1 MLKEVL
7 QIEGEFIT
15 WKLGLQEKIKNTRK
29 VISKLKEML
38 RLFFICIFKCSLK
51 KKYYYIEEF
60 RTQRENDICDNKN
73 PKGRRGE

>member
-29 VISKLKEML
+29 AKQVNEKEIL
-38 RLFFICIFKCSLK
+38 RLFFISIFKCSLK
-51 KKYYYIEEF
+51 KKITTTLRSLEH
-60 RTQRENDICDNKN
+60 
-73 PKGRRGE
+73 KGK

>member
-29 VISKLKEML
+29 AKQVNEKEIL
-38 RLFFICIFKCSLK
+38 RLFFISIFKCSL
-51 KKYYYIEEF
+51 
-60 RTQRENDICDNKN
+60 RKN
-73 PKGRRGE
+73 ILLH